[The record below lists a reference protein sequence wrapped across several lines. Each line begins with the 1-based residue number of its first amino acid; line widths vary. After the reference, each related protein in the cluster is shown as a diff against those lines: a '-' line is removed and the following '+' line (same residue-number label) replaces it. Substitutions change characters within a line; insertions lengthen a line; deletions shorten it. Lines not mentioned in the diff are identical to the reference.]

1 MNPWK
6 VGLAAVLFLFAA
18 VALFRACGFA
28 EPLVIPNWADSLRVV
43 RTAYQIENAAH
54 RAEVARVQAVA
65 DSAKRTSEAWRLR
78 SLAVRPT
85 RPPRVG
91 TTVPDSG
98 STREELVQIVATI
111 AYKTDSLWA
120 ALDAAD
126 SAYATLDSAFRS
138 QRQATAAALAG
149 WAAADSSLAQ
159 HDKLANLA
167 ITDLTARLK
176 KAQRGCRVFWVV
188 SCPEIAG
195 GYGAVLSN
203 GQVHHGPGVQVG
215 FKIKLGGG

>member
-1 MNPWK
+1 MT
-6 VGLAAVLFLFAA
+6 GFRLGIAA
-18 VALFRACGFA
+18 VAVLLLTALLVRFCGPDVG
-28 EPLVIPNWADSLRVV
+28 EIPDWADSLRVV

-65 DSAKRTSEAWRLR
+65 DSAKQTSETWRLR
-78 SLAVRPT
+78 SMAVRPA
-85 RPPRVG
+85 RVRVD
-91 TTVPDSG
+91 TLPDS
-98 STREELVQIVATI
+98 TAVVLLVAEN
-111 AYKTDSLWA
+111 DSLRS

-126 SAYATLDSAFRS
+126 SAYADLGRAFTA

-188 SCPEIAG
+188 SCPEITG